1 MGEVTGMELKIT
13 IPGRPITKKN
23 GSVILYNRKT
33 KKLFVRPSDQFLKY
47 QEGAGWRLKG
57 KGKKLDGR
65 YNLKCV
71 YYMNTRQRVDLCNL
85 MAATC
90 DILVHYGVLTDDNS
104 DIVVSHDGSRVLYDK
119 DNPRAEITITELEGM
134 KC

>member
-23 GSVILYNRKT
+23 GSVISYNRKT

-47 QEGAGWRLKG
+47 QEVAGWRLKG
-57 KGKKLDGR
+57 KGKKLSGR

-71 YYMNTRQRVDLCNL
+71 YYMNTRQKVDLCN
-85 MAATC
+85 
-90 DILVHYGVLTDDNS
+90 
-104 DIVVSHDGSRVLYDK
+104 GSRVLYDK
-119 DNPRAEITITELEGM
+119 DNPRAEITITELEGT